1 MSKGLL
7 EGTLMVGLIRV
18 EGDRIVVEMGGKRE
32 ELKSGTKRLVFP
44 FSFPERPISGL
55 L

>member
-1 MSKGLL
+1 M
-7 EGTLMVGLIRV
+7 GLIRV
-18 EGDRIVVEMGGKRE
+18 EGGRIVVEMGGKRV

-44 FSFPERPISGL
+44 FPERPISGL